1 MSCQVHQYTLKIMAL
16 KQKSGKS
23 GQQLDLWK
31 KLHVFPALIFD
42 CLVMVINCGEKTL
55 KIIGSS
61 YYAPQNNSSECLLY
75 FHSWNRFYLCNLF

>member
-1 MSCQVHQYTLKIMAL
+1 MACQFHQYTLKIMAL

-42 CLVMVINCGEKTL
+42 WLVMVINSGEKNSENYW
-55 KIIGSS
+55 III
-61 YYAPQNNSSECLLY
+61 
-75 FHSWNRFYLCNLF
+75 LCATK